1 MAVMSASNFKRCL
14 LIAFCP
20 AHDTKAKDIQHTIIE
35 DKENWH
41 IFAVWT
47 SEFNPYLLSNSWIKA
62 ITLGS

>member
-41 IFAVWT
+41 IFAV
-47 SEFNPYLLSNSWIKA
+47 
-62 ITLGS
+62 